1 MAATVNQAALASR
14 RRAAAGRLV
23 NRASIH
29 GAILFGAAFM
39 VIPFLWML
47 GASIKYPDEI
57 FTYPPTWIPRSIRY
71 QNWVEAWQAVN
82 WSRYFLN
89 SAVMAVSITIGHL
102 VLCSLAAY
110 GFARTKFP
118 GRDALFLS
126 FLATMMVPGQVLLIP
141 QFIMMRWFGWVDS
154 YWALIV
160 PSIGSAY
167 GTFMLRQFFMQIP
180 FELEDAARIDGCTRL
195 QILYRIIVPL
205 SVPAMTTLAV
215 FSFMG
220 AWNAFVWPLIVTTSE
235 PMFTVQLGLSTF
247 RGAYGNVDWGRM
259 MAATCFIT
267 LPVIGAFL
275 VGQRQFI
282 EGITMTGM
290 KG

>member
-1 MAATVNQAALASR
+1 MSVPAQAIVASR
-14 RRAAAGRLV
+14 RRALV
-23 NRASIH
+23 RRRGAHALIH
-29 GAILFGAAFM
+29 AVILVGAVFTM
-39 VIPFLWML
+39 VPFVWML
-47 GASIKYPDEI
+47 TASIKHPDEI
-57 FTYPPTWIPRSIRY
+57 FTYPPTWIPRGIRY
-71 QNWVEAWQAVN
+71 ENWVESWQAVD
-82 WSRYFLN
+82 WARYFFN
-89 SAVMAVSITIGHL
+89 SALMAVSISLSHI

-110 GFARTKFP
+110 GFARTRFP
-118 GRDALFLS
+118 GRDPLFMA

-141 QFIMMRWFGWVDS
+141 QFIMMRWFGWVDT
-154 YWALIV
+154 YWALII

-167 GTFMLRQFFMQIP
+167 GTFMLRQFFLQIP
-180 FELEDAARIDGCTRL
+180 FELEDAARIDGCNRL

-215 FSFMG
+215 FSFMA
-220 AWNAFVWPLIVTTSE
+220 AWNAFVWPLIVTNSQS
-235 PMFTVQLGLSTF
+235 MFTVQLGLSTF
-247 RGAYGNVDWGRM
+247 RGAYGNVDWGKM

-275 VGQRQFI
+275 AGQRQFI